1 MSFFWFKIYEK
12 EISDIIKSLNK
23 ANDAGNIS
31 VKMLKLMNSHI
42 APIISQLI
50 NLAFKEGVYPS
61 LLKLAKHYK
70 CLNQGQKQFQVI
82 TDQFHSCQI
91 SIRSLKRIY
100 IVVYRVFFSKFN

>member
-61 LLKLAKHYK
+61 CLKLAKVLPIFKSGSKIVPGNYRP
-70 CLNQGQKQFQVI
+70 
-82 TDQFHSCQI
+82 I
-91 SIRSLKRIY
+91 SLLSNINKI
-100 IVVYRVFFSKFN
+100 I